1 MTEAEVEQE
10 IKEFIIYWA
19 RRNVRL
25 PNPDNY
31 PRCFQ
36 QYIKLW
42 RYYKERAM

>member
-10 IKEFIIYWA
+10 IKEFIIYWD

-36 QYIKLW
+36 QYVKLW
-42 RYYKERAM
+42 RYYKERNM